1 MGESPHN
8 AIVTRKDELAPGLM
22 ILRVKPAGW
31 ELPEF
36 IPGQF
41 AALGLLGAAPRVP
54 VSDPDDPPA
63 PPDKLI
69 RRAYSIASSS
79 RQREYVEFIITLVRS
94 GALTP
99 RLFALNEGDGVFLSD
114 RFKGVF
120 TLADVAPERDVVMIA
135 TGTGVAPYMSMIRT
149 VVTDRPGRR
158 FAIIHG
164 ARHSWDLG
172 YRAELSTLAFVKRG
186 FAYLPVVSRPRMEPG
201 GWAGLTGYVQDAWR
215 AGEVEKQWGGAPP
228 SPETTSV
235 FLCGSPGMIEE
246 MVSLLTAAGYREQ
259 TAKQPGHIHVE
270 RYW

>member
-1 MGESPHN
+1 MGEATYN
-8 AIVTRKDELAPGLM
+8 ALVVKKDEVAPGLM

-31 ELPEF
+31 ELPAF

-41 AALGLLGAAPRVP
+41 AALGLPGEAPRVAL
-54 VSDPDDPPA
+54 SDPEDAPA
-63 PPDKLI
+63 PAGKLI

-79 RQREYVEFIITLVRS
+79 RQREYVEFIIALVRS

-99 RLFALNEGDGVFLSD
+99 RLFALKEGDGVFLSD
-114 RFKGVF
+114 RFKGMF
-120 TLADVAPERDVVMIA
+120 TLADVAPERDVVMVA

-149 VVTDRPGRR
+149 VFTDRPGRR

-172 YRAELSTLAFVKRG
+172 YRAELSTLAFIQQG
-186 FAYLPVVSRPRMEPG
+186 FAYLPVVSRPRTEPG
-201 GWAGLTGYVQDAWR
+201 GWPGLAGYVQDAWR
-215 AGEVEKQWGGAPP
+215 AGEVEKRWGIKP

-235 FLCGSPGMIEE
+235 FLCGAPGMIDE
-246 MVSLLTAAGYREQ
+246 MAALLAADGYREH
-259 TAKQPGHIHVE
+259 TRNQPGEVFVE